1 MILIHILKFLYLE
14 IKIQLNDIVHYL
26 STDKNNI
33 NQNNIEFKTFLKNLK
48 KNYYQDQKKLNSKN
62 GILVD
67 LLLDHIEY

>member
-33 NQNNIEFKTFLKNLK
+33 NQNNIEFKLLKNLK
-48 KNYYQDQKKLNSKN
+48 KLLSRPKKLNSKN
-62 GILVD
+62 GIFSRF
-67 LLLDHIEY
+67 IT